1 MSFLDKMLAEPKQIY
16 RRLEL
21 AQGPEIPEKVSELA
35 EAKEN
40 APRAATEQPL
50 TDAEM
55 IKTLEKAV
63 MLEAEADAG
72 GFKYARTELR
82 RLLTAANDAE
92 HSGNTKAFNVAVQE
106 LRALM
111 A

>member
-16 RRLEL
+16 RRSEL
-21 AQGPEIPEKVSELA
+21 AQEPEIPEKVSELA

-55 IKTLEKAV
+55 LKTLEKAV
-63 MLEAEADAG
+63 ILEAEADAG
-72 GFKYARTELR
+72 GFKFARAELR

-92 HSGNTKAFNVAVQE
+92 HSGDKQAFDMAVKE
-106 LRALM
+106 LGALM